1 MNSLN
6 LDPKRFW
13 QTIKKLGY
21 KNFAG
26 VPDSSFGNAYQFM
39 IDDPEIKYIPAIR
52 EDVAIGIA
60 SASHISNSKGGI
72 ILQNSGLG
80 NLVNPLTSFNLIYK
94 IPVLMIIG
102 WRGYGGRSND
112 APEHWIMGE
121 ETTNVLDIFGIPWR
135 SFENN
140 NYEII
145 EELTEKID
153 ELSIPG
159 ALIIPPGSFI

>member
-1 MNSLN
+1 MNPLKLN
-6 LDPKRFW
+6 PQIFW
-13 QTIKKLGY
+13 KTIKELGY

-26 VPDSSFGNAYQFM
+26 VPDSSFGTAYQMM
-39 IDDPEIKYIPAIR
+39 IDDPEIEYIPAVR
-52 EDVAIGIA
+52 EDIAIGIA
-60 SASHISNSKGGI
+60 SASYLSNSKGGI

-80 NLVNPLTSFNLIYK
+80 NLINPLTSFNLIYQ

-102 WRGYGGRSND
+102 WRGYGGKGND

-121 ETTNVLDIFGIPWR
+121 ETTNILDIFGIPWR
-135 SFENN
+135 CFDKN

-145 EELTEKID
+145 GELTKTID

-159 ALIIPPGSFI
+159 ALIIPPGRFS